1 MLRLAHTRVPL
12 LIKRIWSKSES
23 GTNSLLLPWFY
34 APAVSRSH
42 SWTRSDF
49 FLSFLSKKDIQ
60 FRCVLVRTLKI
71 LHVLVFRVWKR
82 LSYRSKAGFMY
93 QTSFTRSENNKPAC
107 NKPKKFHLLV
117 SKKKYMTHI
126 RSYAES
132 RPKWNLIGSLKTR
145 VLWLLHDG
153 SFYFWQVTYSVSS
166 FCLHFATAW

>member
-1 MLRLAHTRVPL
+1 MTAQWDWFLCNSKVAIKCLENFNNSPIKSILINQIRLWNEIGPIILRLAHTRVPL

-42 SWTRSDF
+42 SWLRSDF
-49 FLSFLSKKDIQ
+49 FLFLSKKDIQ

-93 QTSFTRSENNKPAC
+93 QTSFYKIKLNTPHSFLC
-107 NKPKKFHLLV
+107 KKQ
-117 SKKKYMTHI
+117 
-126 RSYAES
+126 A
-132 RPKWNLIGSLKTR
+132 
-145 VLWLLHDG
+145 
-153 SFYFWQVTYSVSS
+153 
-166 FCLHFATAW
+166 

>member
-1 MLRLAHTRVPL
+1 MGLISIFKSRNQKFRRFQQLFCKIDFENQIKCDFEKEIGPIMLRLAHTRVPL

-42 SWTRSDF
+42 SWLRSDF

-93 QTSFTRSENNKPAC
+93 QTSFYK
-107 NKPKKFHLLV
+107 
-117 SKKKYMTHI
+117 I
-126 RSYAES
+126 R
-132 RPKWNLIGSLKTR
+132 K
-145 VLWLLHDG
+145 
-153 SFYFWQVTYSVSS
+153 Q
-166 FCLHFATAW
+166 